1 MNREEI
7 AESIKELL
15 VSETDMS
22 YLAELP
28 EKPLQQLF
36 ADLQTYMKRL
46 DENQRPVFKAIA
58 ISTTF
63 IPNFIIAKLAHDYFT
78 PYIVAQVCEYMDPK
92 AAAKIGKSLRVD
104 YMGHVAVNGD
114 PKVTARI
121 GDCMEVDIIV
131 NVVREMVK
139 HSFFL
144 KLGEIAD
151 ILNENHLKNVMLK
164 INDDNAIFQVGLHMK
179 DEAKIIRL
187 SKAWPAGT
195 HTYVV
200 TELQK
205 INHPLAGK
213 L

>member
-1 MNREEI
+1 MEKQDI

-28 EKPLQQLF
+28 DKPLQQLYT
-36 ADLQTYMKRL
+36 DLQTYMKRL

-58 ISTTF
+58 ISTSF

-104 YMGHVAVNGD
+104 YMGQVAVNGD
-114 PKVTARI
+114 PKVTAKI
-121 GDCMEVDIIV
+121 GDCMEVDIVV

-139 HSFFL
+139 RSFFM
-144 KLGEIAD
+144 KLGELAD
-151 ILNENHLKNVMLK
+151 LLNENQLKNVMLK
-164 INDDNAIFQVGLHMK
+164 INDNNAILQVGIHMQ
-179 DEAKIIRL
+179 DEAKIVRL

-195 HTYVV
+195 RSYVLA
-200 TELQK
+200 ELEK
-205 INHPLAGK
+205 MNHPLAKK

>member
-28 EKPLQQLF
+28 EKPLQQLYT
-36 ADLQTYMKRL
+36 DLQTYMKRL

-164 INDDNAIFQVGLHMK
+164 INDDNAIFHVGLHMK

-187 SKAWPAGT
+187 SKAWPPKT
-195 HTYVV
+195 RTYVIDA
-200 TELQK
+200 LQK

>member
-1 MNREEI
+1 MNKEDI

-28 EKPLQQLF
+28 EKPLQQLY

-46 DENQRPVFKAIA
+46 DENQKPVFKAIA
-58 ISTTF
+58 ISTSF

-104 YMGHVAVNGD
+104 YMGQVAVNGD

-121 GDCMEVDIIV
+121 GDCMEVDIVV

-139 HSFFL
+139 RSFFL
-144 KLGEIAD
+144 KLGELAD
-151 ILNENHLKNVMLK
+151 LLNENHLKNVMLK
-164 INDDNAIFQVGLHMK
+164 INDNNAIFQVGLHMQ
-179 DEAKIIRL
+179 DEGKIIRL
-187 SKAWPAGT
+187 SKAWPAAT
-195 HTYVV
+195 RTYVV
-200 TELQK
+200 AELQK
-205 INHPLAGK
+205 INHPLASK

>member
-1 MNREEI
+1 MNKEDI

-28 EKPLQQLF
+28 EKPLQQLYT
-36 ADLQTYMKRL
+36 DLQTYMKRL

-58 ISTTF
+58 ISTSF

-104 YMGHVAVNGD
+104 YMGEVAVNGD

-121 GDCMEVDIIV
+121 GDCMDVDIVV

-139 HSFFL
+139 RSFFM
-144 KLGEIAD
+144 KLGELAD
-151 ILNENHLKNVMLK
+151 LLNENHLKNVMLK
-164 INDDNAIFQVGLHMK
+164 VNDNNAILQVGMHMN

-187 SKAWPAGT
+187 SKAWSQST
-195 HTYVV
+195 RSYVV
-200 TELQK
+200 GELQK
-205 INHPLAGK
+205 MNHPLASK

>member
-1 MNREEI
+1 MNKQDM

-28 EKPLQQLF
+28 EKPLQQLYT
-36 ADLQTYMKRL
+36 DLQTYMKRL
-46 DENQRPVFKAIA
+46 EENQKPVFKAIA
-58 ISTTF
+58 ISTSF

-104 YMGHVAVNGD
+104 YMGQVAVHGD

-121 GDCMEVDIIV
+121 GDCMDVDLV
-131 NVVREMVK
+131 VSVVREMVK
-139 HSFFL
+139 RSFFM
-144 KLGEIAD
+144 KLGELAD
-151 ILNENHLKNVMLK
+151 LLNENHLKNVMLRL
-164 INDDNAIFQVGLHMK
+164 NDDHAIFQVGLHMK

-187 SKAWPAGT
+187 SKAWSAST
-195 HTYVV
+195 RSYVV
-200 TELQK
+200 AELQK
-205 INHPLAGK
+205 INHPLAEK

>member
-28 EKPLQQLF
+28 EKPLQQLYT
-36 ADLQTYMKRL
+36 DLQTYMKRL

-187 SKAWPAGT
+187 SKAWPPKT
-195 HTYVV
+195 RTYVIDA
-200 TELQK
+200 LQK

>member
-1 MNREEI
+1 MTKDDI

-15 VSETDMS
+15 VSETDMG

-28 EKPLQQLF
+28 EKPLQQLYT
-36 ADLQTYMKRL
+36 DLQTYMKRL
-46 DENQRPVFKAIA
+46 DENQKPVFKAIA
-58 ISTTF
+58 ISTSF

-92 AAAKIGKSLRVD
+92 AAAKIGKSLRHD
-104 YMGHVAVNGD
+104 YMGQVAVNGD

-121 GDCMEVDIIV
+121 GDFMEVDLV
-131 NVVREMVK
+131 VSVVREMIK
-139 HSFFL
+139 HSFYL

-151 ILNENHLKNVMLK
+151 VLNENHLKNVMLK
-164 INDDNAIFQVGLHMK
+164 LNDNNAIFQVGLHMK
-179 DEAKIIRL
+179 DEPKIIRL

-195 HTYVV
+195 RDYVV
-200 TELQK
+200 AELRK
-205 INHPLAGK
+205 VNHPLAEK

>member
-1 MNREEI
+1 MDKNEI

-28 EKPLQQLF
+28 DKHLQQLH

-92 AAAKIGKSLRVD
+92 AAAKIAKSLRVD
-104 YMGHVAVNGD
+104 YMGQVAVNGD

-121 GDCMEVDIIV
+121 GDCVEVDIIV
-131 NVVREMVK
+131 NVVRDMVK

-179 DEAKIIRL
+179 DEGKIIRL
-187 SKAWPAGT
+187 SKAWPSRT
-195 HTYVV
+195 REYVIGA
-200 TELQK
+200 LQK
-205 INHPLAGK
+205 INHPLASK

>member
-1 MNREEI
+1 MNKEEI

-15 VSETDMS
+15 VSSTDMS
-22 YLAELP
+22 YLAEMP
-28 EKPLQQLF
+28 EKNLQQLYT
-36 ADLQTYMKRL
+36 DLQTYMKRL

-58 ISTTF
+58 ISTSF

-104 YMGHVAVNGD
+104 YMGEVAVNGD

-121 GDCMEVDIIV
+121 GDCMDVDIVV

-139 HSFFL
+139 RSFFM
-144 KLGEIAD
+144 KLGELAD
-151 ILNENHLKNVMLK
+151 LLNENHLKNVMLK
-164 INDDNAIFQVGLHMK
+164 VNDNNAILQVGIHMK

-187 SKAWPAGT
+187 SKAWPPAT
-195 HTYVV
+195 RSYVV
-200 TELQK
+200 GELGK
-205 INHPLAGK
+205 MNHPLAGK

>member
-1 MNREEI
+1 MEKQDI

-28 EKPLQQLF
+28 EKPLQQLYT
-36 ADLQTYMKRL
+36 DLQTYMKRL
-46 DENQRPVFKAIA
+46 DENQKPVFKAIA
-58 ISTTF
+58 ISTSF

-104 YMGHVAVNGD
+104 YMGQVAVNGD
-114 PKVTARI
+114 PKVTAKI
-121 GDCMEVDIIV
+121 GDCMEVDIVV

-139 HSFFL
+139 RSFFM
-144 KLGEIAD
+144 KLGELAD
-151 ILNENHLKNVMLK
+151 LLNENQLKNVMLK
-164 INDDNAIFQVGLHMK
+164 INDNNAILQVGIHMK
-179 DEAKIIRL
+179 DEGKIIRL

-195 HTYVV
+195 RSYVLA
-200 TELQK
+200 ELEK
-205 INHPLAGK
+205 MNHPLAKK

>member
-1 MNREEI
+1 MEKQEI

-28 EKPLQQLF
+28 DKPLQQLYT
-36 ADLQTYMKRL
+36 DLQTYMKRL

-92 AAAKIGKSLRVD
+92 AAAKIAKSLRVD
-104 YMGHVAVNGD
+104 YMGQVAVNGD

-121 GDCMEVDIIV
+121 GDCVEVDIIV

-179 DEAKIIRL
+179 DEGKIIRL
-187 SKAWPAGT
+187 SKAWPAKT
-195 HTYVV
+195 RTYVIDA
-200 TELQK
+200 LQK
-205 INHPLAGK
+205 INHPLATK

>member
-1 MNREEI
+1 MEKQDI

-28 EKPLQQLF
+28 EKPLQQLYT
-36 ADLQTYMKRL
+36 DLQTYMKRL
-46 DENQRPVFKAIA
+46 DENQKPVFKAIA
-58 ISTTF
+58 ISTSF

-104 YMGHVAVNGD
+104 YMGQVAVNGD

-121 GDCMEVDIIV
+121 GDCMEVDIVV

-139 HSFFL
+139 RSFFM
-144 KLGEIAD
+144 KLGELAD
-151 ILNENHLKNVMLK
+151 LLSENQLKNVMLK
-164 INDDNAIFQVGLHMK
+164 INDNNAILQVGIHMN
-179 DEAKIIRL
+179 DEGKIIRL

-195 HTYVV
+195 RSYVLA
-200 TELQK
+200 ELEK
-205 INHPLAGK
+205 MNHPLAKK

>member
-1 MNREEI
+1 MEKQEI

-28 EKPLQQLF
+28 DKPLQQLY

-104 YMGHVAVNGD
+104 YMGQVAVNGD

-121 GDCMEVDIIV
+121 GDCMDVDIIV
-131 NVVREMVK
+131 NVVREMVR

-187 SKAWPAGT
+187 SKAWSQKT
-195 HTYVV
+195 RSYVI
-200 TELQK
+200 EQLQK
-205 INHPLAGK
+205 INHPLANK

>member
-1 MNREEI
+1 MNKAEI

-28 EKPLQQLF
+28 EKVLQQLH
-36 ADLQTYMKRL
+36 ADLKAYMKRL
-46 DENQRPVFKAIA
+46 EENQKPVFKAIA
-58 ISTTF
+58 ISTSF

-104 YMGHVAVNGD
+104 YIGQVAMHGD
-114 PKVTARI
+114 PRVTARI
-121 GDCMEVDIIV
+121 GDWMEVDLV
-131 NVVREMVK
+131 VSVVRQMVK
-139 HSFFL
+139 SSFFM
-144 KLGEIAD
+144 KLGELAD
-151 ILNENHLKNVMLK
+151 LLNESHLKNIMLK
-164 INDDNAIFQVGLHMK
+164 INDDNAILQVGLHMK

-187 SKAWPAGT
+187 SKAWSQST
-195 HTYVV
+195 RNYVIG
-200 TELQK
+200 ELK
-205 INHPLAGK
+205 KMNHPLAEK

>member
-1 MNREEI
+1 MEKQEI

-28 EKPLQQLF
+28 DKPLQQLYT
-36 ADLQTYMKRL
+36 DLQTYMKRL

-92 AAAKIGKSLRVD
+92 AAAKIAKSLRVD
-104 YMGHVAVNGD
+104 YMGQVAVNGD

-121 GDCMEVDIIV
+121 GDCVEVDIIV

-179 DEAKIIRL
+179 DEDKIIRL
-187 SKAWPAGT
+187 SKAWPAKT
-195 HTYVV
+195 RTYVIDA
-200 TELQK
+200 LQK
-205 INHPLAGK
+205 INHALATK

>member
-1 MNREEI
+1 MNKEDI
-7 AESIKELL
+7 AENIKEML
-15 VSETDMS
+15 VSETSMS

-28 EKPLQQLF
+28 EKHLQQLQ
-36 ADLQTYMKRL
+36 ADLQSYMKRL

-58 ISTTF
+58 VSTSF

-104 YMGHVAVNGD
+104 YMGEVAVNGD

-121 GDCMEVDIIV
+121 GDCMDVDIIV

-139 HSFFL
+139 RSFFM
-144 KLGEIAD
+144 KLGELAD
-151 ILNENHLKNVMLK
+151 LLNENQLKNVMLK
-164 INDDNAIFQVGLHMK
+164 INNDNAILQVGIHMK

-187 SKAWPAGT
+187 SKAWPQGT
-195 HTYVV
+195 RNYIIG
-200 TELQK
+200 ELNK
-205 INHPLAGK
+205 MNHPLAGK

>member
-1 MNREEI
+1 MNKEEI

-15 VSETDMS
+15 VSTTDMS

-28 EKPLQQLF
+28 EKPLEQLY

-92 AAAKIGKSLRVD
+92 AAAKIAKSLRVD
-104 YMGHVAVNGD
+104 YMGQVAVNGD

-121 GDCMEVDIIV
+121 GDCVEVDIIV

-187 SKAWPAGT
+187 SKAWAQKT
-195 HTYVV
+195 RSYVI
-200 TELQK
+200 EQLQK
-205 INHPLAGK
+205 INHPLAAK

>member
-1 MNREEI
+1 MNKEDI

-28 EKPLQQLF
+28 EKPLQQLY

-46 DENQRPVFKAIA
+46 DENQKPVFKAIA
-58 ISTTF
+58 ISTSF

-104 YMGHVAVNGD
+104 YMGQVAVNGD
-114 PKVTARI
+114 PRVTARI
-121 GDCMEVDIIV
+121 GDCMEVDIV
-131 NVVREMVK
+131 VSVVREMVK
-139 HSFFL
+139 RSFFM
-144 KLGEIAD
+144 KLGELAD
-151 ILNENHLKNVMLK
+151 LLNENHLKNVMLK

-179 DEAKIIRL
+179 DENKIVRL
-187 SKAWPAGT
+187 SKAWSQST
-195 HTYVV
+195 RNYVIG
-200 TELQK
+200 ELK
-205 INHPLAGK
+205 KMNHPLAGK